1 MYIDLKA
8 HGFFKF
14 RDSFGDGNCFF
25 NSLVLSA
32 EINFSCPFSLRDFV
46 VNQIKKDPLSKE
58 IFHSI
63 ESVNHD
69 DNGTTF
75 DSWVSNLSNRGT
87 WQGTT
92 AAVFVCRYLEC
103 NVTIVS
109 NFPSGFHIVNIK
121 KWLTMIGRDNFI
133 PNSPEAECIYLFHH
147 VYKRPMLRSSNCNH
161 FGFME
166 NIPAGVMS
174 SVSSNMILN
183 DLYVEQTT
191 LGNRNKEDECI
202 DQNRTTADNLNKKRS
217 ILDDWTIKIDE
228 GKGKRIEQ
236 MI

>member
-32 EINFSCPFSLRDFV
+32 EINFICPFSLRDFV

-75 DSWVSNLSNRGT
+75 DSWVSNLATTERG
-87 WQGTT
+87 QGLLQLCL
-92 AAVFVCRYLEC
+92 FVDIW
-103 NVTIVS
+103 NV
-109 NFPSGFHIVNIK
+109 
-121 KWLTMIGRDNFI
+121 M
-133 PNSPEAECIYLFHH
+133 
-147 VYKRPMLRSSNCNH
+147 
-161 FGFME
+161 
-166 NIPAGVMS
+166 
-174 SVSSNMILN
+174 
-183 DLYVEQTT
+183 
-191 LGNRNKEDECI
+191 
-202 DQNRTTADNLNKKRS
+202 
-217 ILDDWTIKIDE
+217 
-228 GKGKRIEQ
+228 
-236 MI
+236 